1 MYLQASQHRSAQ
13 AMFNLGLM
21 HEHGIG
27 LPKDLHLAKRYYD
40 MVLSTD
46 PKAGLSNRI
55 RLSARLNQSRSFIR
69 PSSPIA
75 SVYPPDLRLD

>member
-1 MYLQASQHRSAQ
+1 VQPYATVDQSKSAAVYLQASQHRSAQ

-40 MVLSTD
+40 MV
-46 PKAGLSNRI
+46 GLYK
-55 RLSARLNQSRSFIR
+55 LN
-69 PSSPIA
+69 
-75 SVYPPDLRLD
+75 SVGP